1 MTREN
6 GRGFH
11 FGLEA
16 EFLLVDAETFLP
28 LWHRDLTFRELND
41 VLESIPL
48 DGLPALDGLELEAPH
63 RKLMPFVVE
72 GYHIPDPQFRPIDI
86 LPKGVEIRTPISP
99 SVESC
104 LESMRVL
111 YGRMQEALAGRGYRA
126 VTLSYH
132 PTEDHF
138 EGPQNKRRHDYWQW
152 AMQVMLTYGPDINVS
167 LPPDLTARLDIEDLS
182 AKVNHYAPA
191 LTALSLASPLHK
203 GGLWEIRGRV
213 GKSVRTYRRSV
224 IAPAIEVHL
233 EEAGRLE
240 FKTFDMPFRLEDFG
254 CYLLTW
260 LALVLDDGL
269 QGRASNQTRVYD
281 LGAVARFGLEAE
293 AVRERAAA
301 VLDRAPGVLS
311 SWGFDPAPL
320 ETFRRRLETN
330 RLPADDII
338 ELYRR
343 HRSLPAVLRH
353 LADATAPEAVGP
365 EDHRGRR
372 REGPS
377 FMKPFHRKEISS

>member
-28 LWHRDLTFRELND
+28 LWHRDLTFREVND

-72 GYHIPDPQFRPIDI
+72 GYHTPDPDFHPIDI
-86 LPKGVEIRTPISP
+86 LPKGVEIRTPVSP

-111 YGRMQEALAGRGYRA
+111 YTRMQEALARRGYRA

-224 IAPAIEVHL
+224 VAPAIEVHL

-240 FKTFDMPFRLEDFG
+240 FKTFDMPLRLEEFG

-260 LALVLDDGL
+260 LALLLDDGL
-269 QGRASNQTRVYD
+269 KGRASNQTRVYD
-281 LGAVARFGLEAE
+281 LGAVARRGLEAE
-293 AVRERAAA
+293 AARERAAE

-338 ELYRR
+338 ELYRC

-353 LADATAPEAVGP
+353 LADATASEAVGA
-365 EDHRGRR
+365 EDHQGRW
-372 REGPS
+372 REEPS
-377 FMKPFHRKEISS
+377 FMRPFDRKEIPS